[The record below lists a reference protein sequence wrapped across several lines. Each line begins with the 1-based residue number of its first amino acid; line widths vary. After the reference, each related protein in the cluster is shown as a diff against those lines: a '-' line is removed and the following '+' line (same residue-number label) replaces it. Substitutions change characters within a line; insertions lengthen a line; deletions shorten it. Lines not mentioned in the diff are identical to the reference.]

1 MSDIIR
7 KFKDGDVVR
16 LKSGGPKM
24 TIAWLDLQ
32 LNPET
37 AEFDLYSGQVLCEWF
52 DEKEIKYQKFRQ
64 DSLELDEK

>member
-1 MSDIIR
+1 MSDIIK

-24 TIAWLDLQ
+24 TISWLDFN
-32 LNPET
+32 LNSVT
-37 AEFDLYSGQVLCEWF
+37 GTLDIYNGRVSCEWF
-52 DEKEIKYQKFRQ
+52 DDKELKYQIFRQ

>member
-1 MSDIIR
+1 MSEITR

-24 TIAWLDLQ
+24 TISWLDLQ

-37 AEFDLYSGQVLCEWF
+37 NEFDLYSGQVLCEWF
-52 DEKEIKYQKFRQ
+52 DDKELKHQKFRQ
-64 DSLELDEK
+64 DSLEIDGK